1 MRPESLFK
9 FSFIIR
15 KKVKEE
21 LFYIIYIIIKKLII
35 FYIVLSYLYITTKK
49 QPLCLD
55 NDDSIIEMSDGFSF
69 NINVLK
75 FSSKSL
81 TLLLFNSEQQKKKN
95 VRIFACAR

>member
-55 NDDSIIEMSDGFSF
+55 NDDSIIETSDGFSF
-69 NINVLK
+69 NIC
-75 FSSKSL
+75 
-81 TLLLFNSEQQKKKN
+81 TE
-95 VRIFACAR
+95 IFK